1 MHYTAEDRREARELK
16 NQGFNY
22 IIRNRYGD
30 LWVTTRRPVKED
42 NNWVIRNENEADSY
56 YTYVN
61 SLGFKG
67 VTKEDSEPTSLDSI
81 IANEKPK
88 YERLTN
94 AKSWADIDLKEE
106 YGYKHIWGRLKELE
120 DKIES
125 GELIF
130 REVEE

>member
-1 MHYTAEDRREARELK
+1 MNYTAEDIKKAKELK
-16 NQGFNY
+16 VERF
-22 IIRNRYGD
+22 
-30 LWVTTRRPVKED
+30 
-42 NNWVIRNENEADSY
+42 NWVVRNKNRSIQAFRQKPIKLAKEWVSSAHEDYDDWIDIDAIYFIPIKFENE
-56 YTYVN
+56 
-61 SLGFKG
+61 
-67 VTKEDSEPTSLDSI
+67 EPASLDSI